1 MTDAVTSTNGDD
13 NDNGRSEDSGA
24 PGQRGSGNKHTIGGR
39 VEGVEGV
46 EWCANALPSRRTS
59 YVLRVMSCVLRLTS
73 YVCGLRQ
80 FKRADDMDGWW
91 CSY

>member
-24 PGQRGSGNKHTIGGR
+24 PGQRGSGNKHTVVVGLK
-39 VEGVEGV
+39 
-46 EWCANALPSRRTS
+46 EWSGARTLCRPVARLTS